1 MHSVVPLHYKTPC
14 YVLPFSSK
22 FSVLEEVHKVF
33 EESGHSTTS
42 VFYLSKFKSS
52 FVLLEFLFDI
62 EEGGGGLQS
71 SSLRCKC
78 LDQVEKMQVAQSAA
92 HRVRHRARH
101 RECTGRNC
109 VFYRLE
115 RWLCSRITGGPCT
128 LMTAFKPFK
137 AGGDSSCFPRTST
150 YASRHQRRR
159 LQLDG
164 SFTAAAF
171 IKRGPI
177 WRWQKNNKNL
187 MLMHHRG

>member
-1 MHSVVPLHYKTPC
+1 M
-14 YVLPFSSK
+14 
-22 FSVLEEVHKVF
+22 
-33 EESGHSTTS
+33 
-42 VFYLSKFKSS
+42 
-52 FVLLEFLFDI
+52 
-62 EEGGGGLQS
+62 
-71 SSLRCKC
+71 
-78 LDQVEKMQVAQSAA
+78 
-92 HRVRHRARH
+92 RH

-164 SFTAAAF
+164 RFTAAAF

-177 WRWQKNNKNL
+177 WRWQKTTKIWCL
-187 MLMHHRG
+187 CITGGDDRFTAGLYISRVSCLLALCADLTSSSCFLQKTFQLARAQLPLIRQESARLPKQTILAPFVSCLKGCVHILII

>member
-1 MHSVVPLHYKTPC
+1 M
-14 YVLPFSSK
+14 
-22 FSVLEEVHKVF
+22 
-33 EESGHSTTS
+33 
-42 VFYLSKFKSS
+42 
-52 FVLLEFLFDI
+52 
-62 EEGGGGLQS
+62 
-71 SSLRCKC
+71 
-78 LDQVEKMQVAQSAA
+78 
-92 HRVRHRARH
+92 RH

-164 SFTAAAF
+164 RFTAAAF

-187 MLMHHRG
+187 MLMHHRGWWQVHCRPLYIEGQLFVSSLRGFDVEQLLFAKDFSPRARTVASYSPRKCTVAKTNNFGTLCLVFERMCPHPHHLGLVFFPPPPGIK